1 MNYARL
7 IIKVGGSL
15 HKGENLL
22 GSLFSLVI
30 KEFQVLFVL
39 GNPYDSL
46 YTAFQVTGNLSLV
59 EHRALCEDLLKEQL
73 VH

>member
-1 MNYARL
+1 MNYSRL
-7 IIKVGGSL
+7 LECVESL
-15 HKGENLL
+15 HKGEDLL

-46 YTAFQVTGNLSLV
+46 YTAFQVAGNLSLV
-59 EHRALCEDLLKEQL
+59 EYRVLCQDLLKEQL

>member
-1 MNYARL
+1 MNYSRL
-7 IIKVGGSL
+7 IIEVGESL

-30 KEFQVLFVL
+30 KEFQVLFIL
-39 GNPYDSL
+39 GDAYDPL